1 MVPPSLSDPLVI
13 LFTLAMNYKLSIFIG
28 YVLSSVVLGLFSMIY
43 LSFVPGVFNIWMVG
57 VFSVPLLGSGIEI
70 GLRKKNEVSL
80 GWTLYRLG
88 LSTLAVQW
96 ILKGIYE
103 IALTSFRGEIYFLVT
118 AILLLGLGLL
128 IQAKA

>member
-1 MVPPSLSDPLVI
+1 MLY
-13 LFTLAMNYKLSIFIG
+13 TLAMNYKLSTFIG
-28 YVLSSVVLGLFSMIY
+28 YTLSSIVLGLFSMIY
-43 LSFVPGVFNIWMVG
+43 LSYVPGVFNFWMVG
-57 VFSVPLLGSGIEI
+57 VFSVPLLGSVVEI
-70 GLRKKNEVSL
+70 GLRKKHEVSL

-103 IALTSFRGEIYFLVT
+103 IALTSFRGEIYFFVT

-128 IQAKA
+128 IQAKG